1 MNYQEGMDLLRLKIR
16 NDCNRTF
23 RDENLKNNNFDVW
36 FERQQTLSYVLGLID
51 AVEARCEEWYTH
63 K

>member
-23 RDENLKNNNFDVW
+23 RDEHLKNNNFDVW